1 VKPRIK
7 ICMGSS
13 CFRRGNR
20 KNLEFIEA
28 YLEEHGYTAEIE
40 LSGSRCEEK
49 CRKGPNLEINGQ
61 MYQEVSHEMLLYLL
75 EQLVAR
81 KAG

>member
-1 VKPRIK
+1 
-7 ICMGSS
+7 MGSS

-28 YLEEHGYTAEIE
+28 YLEEHGYTAEIV
-40 LSGSRCEEK
+40 LAGSRCEEN

-61 MYQEVSHEMLLYLL
+61 TYQEVSHEMLVELM
-75 EQLVAR
+75 EKLVGR
-81 KAG
+81 K